1 MRRTAYYFLLFSLMA
16 TFSFAEEAGS
26 FLGAG
31 SFSGNSLSMSKA
43 EKSIFLKYDK
53 EAASVKE
60 DRDAKIQKL
69 EEAYIRV
76 VRKQFDKLYQEGD
89 TQYAKKLFLLI
100 EMLERGELEAR
111 YQEFS
116 EGDLD
121 VVSAGQ
127 LSTYIAELGKI
138 RGLYDMGVE
147 EMNTRWVSMATDF
160 MLKNKERLS
169 ADDRRGLDRFKN
181 SLLSMPA
188 WVLPPQ
194 GALMGGIG
202 IYHFPQTMKKM
213 EDFAA
218 AEIKQIVPWHQ
229 FDIGA
234 EQGIHS
240 GVKLSGFYY
249 VEKAGLHYWMIET
262 NASWN
267 IEVNGESIASSK
279 ANSSEMC
286 HVVMVKP
293 FVSGW
298 HRLDAT
304 VYPSVAESNESPLIF
319 KLSQSPDESYSFQA
333 VEDKFLALP
342 MENS

>member
-1 MRRTAYYFLLFSLMA
+1 MSA
-16 TFSFAEEAGS
+16 FSFAEEENS
-26 FLGAG
+26 
-31 SFSGNSLSMSKA
+31 SLSMSKA

-53 EAASVKE
+53 EAGAVTE
-60 DRDAKIQKL
+60 ERDSKIQKL
-69 EEAYIRV
+69 EEAYLRV

-89 TQYAKKLFLLI
+89 VQYAKKLFLLI
-100 EMLERGELEAR
+100 EMLERGELEAC

-138 RGLYDMGVE
+138 RGLYDMSVE
-147 EMNTRWVSMATDF
+147 EMNTRWASMATDF

-194 GALMGGIG
+194 GALVGGVG
-202 IYHFPQTMKKM
+202 ICHFSKAMKKR
-213 EDFAA
+213 EDFTA
-218 AEIKQIVPWHQ
+218 AEIKKIVPWRQ

-234 EQGIHS
+234 EQGIYS
-240 GVKLSGFYY
+240 GIKLSGFYY

-262 NASWN
+262 NASWD
-267 IEVNGESIASSK
+267 IEVDGESVDSSNV
-279 ANSSEMC
+279 NSSEMC

-293 FVSGW
+293 FVPGW

-304 VYPSVAESNESPLIF
+304 VYSSVAESNKSPLIF

-333 VEDKFLALP
+333 VEEKFLALP
-342 MENS
+342 MENP